1 MRSIISCVA
10 SPFGCA
16 PSPAPMLH
24 LLTAESGTC
33 TWGGRSMAASL
44 RELDEVAIA
53 MLCDPAIRDKVSKA
67 GQVPDRLVNLYIK
80 AINDCLAGA
89 PRYRIVGIHICRG
102 FFRGRYLSEGG
113 YKSASASS
121 GALKPPTFCSST
133 TLRDPET
140 SSGSASCQAKASC
153 WCFVSRDWKRST
165 I

>member
-89 PRYRIVGIHICRG
+89 PRYRIVGIHI
-102 FFRGRYLSEGG
+102 FAAFSEDAIFRREATSRR
-113 YKSASASS
+113 
-121 GALKPPTFCSST
+121 AL
-133 TLRDPET
+133 L
-140 SSGSASCQAKASC
+140 QA
-153 WCFVSRDWKRST
+153 R
-165 I
+165 